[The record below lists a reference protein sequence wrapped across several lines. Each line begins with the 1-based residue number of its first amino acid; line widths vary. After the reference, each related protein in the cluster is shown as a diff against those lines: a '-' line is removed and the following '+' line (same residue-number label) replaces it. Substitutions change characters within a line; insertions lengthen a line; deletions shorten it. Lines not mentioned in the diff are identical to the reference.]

1 VCFLTKSLVP
11 ALFAI
16 AIGVA
21 SGDAAADTVLITG
34 ANQGIGLE
42 FA

>member
-1 VCFLTKSLVP
+1 MRVLTQIMVLAVLGLATVAVP
-11 ALFAI
+11 
-16 AIGVA
+16 GR
-21 SGDAAADTVLITG
+21 AAADTVLITG